1 MFLKWFNA
9 REAAKAATALAD
21 QFPRPAV
28 PVSAAPGK
36 QDQLRRAHGAALRN
50 FLQRAVYEART
61 LRLNFF
67 KRAWFANSFKWRMLE
82 NGVDAET
89 ANEWTQTLVLEI
101 SSNRTNAA
109 PRRDYSLA
117 QPTRPDSRKAEN
129 LFNLGQE
136 SFARGAY
143 AEAVTHLQECVAL
156 KPGRA
161 DALNQLG
168 AALFNV
174 GRHGEA
180 ETHIRKAIGREPDY
194 PEAHGNLGTVY
205 LARGQYREAENSLRR
220 ALKLKPSSLEYRS
233 NLGLAL
239 FCLGRLRD
247 AEAQFVK
254 VLKVAPRHAVALQG
268 MGLVARA
275 EGRFDEAGLMFNR
288 ALEVNPNLPGAWGAL
303 VSTRKMTLSDGAWL
317 QRAEEIAAGGIAPME
332 EADVR
337 FAIGKYC
344 DDVGD
349 FERAFKNYKR
359 ANELLKTFAD
369 EYQPDAATR
378 FADDLIRVYTREA
391 LSNVTSGAST
401 SMKPVFVVG
410 MPRSGTSLVEQIIA
424 SHPAAA
430 GAGELEFWTDAVR
443 KHDAVIGRELP
454 GEPLRKELAEEYLGA
469 LARHSL
475 DALRVVDK
483 ATVNSDFLGVI
494 HSVFPKARI
503 IYMSRDPIDTC
514 LSCYF
519 QQFSPTLNFT
529 MDLSDLAHHYREHQ
543 RLMAHWRAVL
553 PSGTILE
560 VPYAELVADQEG
572 WTRRILGFI
581 GLEWDQRCLDFHSTK
596 RAVVTASYWQVRQ
609 RIYNDS
615 VQRWRNYRKF
625 IGPLLDLREC

>member
-1 MFLKWFNA
+1 MLLKWFNA

-21 QFPRPAV
+21 EFPRPAV
-28 PVSAAPGK
+28 PASAAPGK
-36 QDQLRRAHGAALRN
+36 QQQLRKAHGAALRN
-50 FLQRAVYEART
+50 FLQRAVREAGT

-67 KRAWFANSFKWRMLE
+67 KRAWFANSFKWRLLE

-101 SSNRTNAA
+101 SSNKTNAA
-109 PRRDYSLA
+109 PRRDYSLV

-168 AALFNV
+168 AALFNLD
-174 GRHGEA
+174 RYEEA

-194 PEAHGNLGTVY
+194 PAAHGNLGTVY
-205 LARGQYREAENSLRR
+205 LARGRYREAETSLRR
-220 ALKLKPSSLEYRS
+220 ALKLKSSSLEYRS
-233 NLGLAL
+233 NLGLTL
-239 FCLGRLRD
+239 FYLGRLRE
-247 AEAQFVK
+247 AEAQCVR
-254 VLKVAPRHAVALQG
+254 VLKVAPRHAVALRG

-275 EGRFDEAGLMFNR
+275 EGRFEEAGLMFNR
-288 ALEVNPNLPGAWGAL
+288 ALEVSPNLPAAWGAL
-303 VSTRKMTLSDGAWL
+303 VSIRKMTLSDGAWL

-332 EADVR
+332 EAGIR

-349 FERAFKNYKR
+349 FERAFKSYKR
-359 ANELLKTFAD
+359 ANELLKTLAD
-369 EYQPDAATR
+369 EYQPDVATR
-378 FADDLIRVYTREA
+378 FGDDLIRVYTREA

-424 SHPAAA
+424 SHPGAA
-430 GAGELEFWTDAVR
+430 GAGELEFWRDAVR
-443 KHDAVIGRELP
+443 RHDALIGRELP
-454 GEPLRKELAEEYLGA
+454 GEPLRKELAESYLRA
-469 LARHSL
+469 LAHHGS

-494 HSVFPKARI
+494 HSVFPQARI

-529 MDLSDLAHHYREHQ
+529 MDLSDLAHYYREHQ

-553 PSGTILE
+553 PPGTILD
-560 VPYAELVADQEG
+560 VPYAGLVADQEA
-572 WTRRILGFI
+572 WTRRILDFI
-581 GLEWDQRCLDFHSTK
+581 GLEWDPRCLDFHSTQ
-596 RAVVTASYWQVRQ
+596 RAVVTASCWQVRQ
-609 RIYNDS
+609 RIYTDS

-625 IGPLLDLREC
+625 IGPLLDLAAG